1 MDKGHRESNDSNIV
15 YRVCCMGEEGLRKMV
30 VRMAIMGVVIIV
42 GCCGQ
47 AVVKVCLGQWLQ
59 GSVKFIGHEEILG
72 VLVARHYEG

>member
-1 MDKGHRESNDSNIV
+1 
-15 YRVCCMGEEGLRKMV
+15 
-30 VRMAIMGVVIIV
+30 MAIMGVVIIV